1 MCQGTVLLCLSPT
14 LPLSRRRTRNHS
26 LVDHSR
32 TRASTGARSLC
43 CARGTPKDQ
52 PLFVKIPEVDIWQG
66 SFQSVQRTLRYG
78 AS

>member
-1 MCQGTVLLCLSPT
+1 MYRETVLLCLSPT
-14 LPLSRRRTRNHS
+14 VPLFRPRTRNHS
-26 LVDHSR
+26 LADHSQ
-32 TRASTGARSLC
+32 TRASTGARSLYC
-43 CARGTPKDQ
+43 EPGNPKDR